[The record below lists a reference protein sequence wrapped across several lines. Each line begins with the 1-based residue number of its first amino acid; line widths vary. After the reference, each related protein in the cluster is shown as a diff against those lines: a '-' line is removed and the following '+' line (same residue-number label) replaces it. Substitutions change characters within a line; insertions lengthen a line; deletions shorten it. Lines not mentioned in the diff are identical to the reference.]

1 MTKRV
6 RFAPSPT
13 GYIHVGN
20 ARTALIN
27 WLFAKKEGARFLLRI
42 DDTDLER
49 SEDKYT
55 QAIIEDLGWMG
66 ITWDEFTH
74 QSLRMDRYDVAHETL
89 RAMGRLYPC
98 YETPEELNLQR
109 KSQLSRGLP
118 PVYNRDALKLTRD
131 QMIAFEAQG
140 RKPHW
145 RFLLDDAPVEWE
157 DLVRGTVRFEGRHSS
172 DPVLYRADGMPVY
185 TITSVI
191 DDIELEI
198 SHVIRGEDH
207 VTNTSIQIQLYRALG
222 ASLPTYAHLP
232 LMSDVSGEALSKR
245 LGSLSL
251 RELRAEGLLP
261 LSLASYLAKTGSSD
275 PIEPRLSM
283 DDLATE
289 FSFAKYGR
297 ATPKFDKDEL
307 MHLNARLLHQLPWDA
322 VHKILAERNFAHV
335 TESFWTAVGHNITN
349 LDDLKDWIDI
359 CGDQVTP
366 VRTDPDFLN
375 QAATT
380 LPQGSWDE
388 STWGAWMTLVKESTG
403 RKGKDLFMPL
413 RQALTGREDGPELK
427 VLLPL
432 LGREKVLKR
441 LTGNSQ

>member
-27 WLFAKKEGARFLLRI
+27 WLFAKHVGARFLLRI
-42 DDTDLER
+42 DDTDQER
-49 SEDKYT
+49 SEDRYVDAVK
-55 QAIIEDLGWMG
+55 EDLSWLGL
-66 ITWDEFTH
+66 TWDEFTH
-74 QSLRMDRYDVAHETL
+74 QSHRMDRYDMAHEKL
-89 RAMGRLYPC
+89 RVMGRLYPC

-109 KSQLSRGLP
+109 KSQLSCGMP
-118 PVYNRDALKLTRD
+118 PIYNRDALKLTQE
-131 QMIAFEAQG
+131 QMMAYEAQG

-145 RFLLDDAPVEWE
+145 RFLLDDLPMEWDDLIRGPVK
-157 DLVRGTVRFEGRHSS
+157 FEGRHSS

-222 ASLPTYAHLP
+222 APLPTYAHLP

-251 RELRAEGLLP
+251 RELRAEGILP
-261 LSLASYLAKTGSSD
+261 LALTSYLAKTGSSD
-275 PIEPRLSM
+275 PIEARSSLTNLV
-283 DDLATE
+283 DE
-289 FSFAKYGR
+289 FSFEKYGR

-307 MHLNARLLHQLPWDA
+307 VQLNTKLLHILPWSE
-322 VHKILAERNFAHV
+322 VKEILQARGFTHIE
-335 TESFWTAVGHNITN
+335 ESFWKAVSSNIVV
-349 LDDLKDWIDI
+349 LSDLKDWMDI
-359 CGDQVTP
+359 CSDRVTP
-366 VRTDPDFLN
+366 VITDPDFLHA
-375 QAATT
+375 AATS
-380 LPQGSWDE
+380 LPEAPWDE
-388 STWGAWMTLVKESTG
+388 STWGTWMAAVKDQTG
-403 RKGKDLFMPL
+403 RKGKELFMPL

-432 LGREKVLKR
+432 LGRDRVLNR
-441 LTGNSQ
+441 LKGAA